1 MGNWFLFTKKFNV
14 YEADLSDIGL
24 GVSPCIIIQ
33 NDVGNKYSPTTIIM
47 PLVQKK
53 SEKGCLYFK
62 VRLKNLGDMYVL
74 ASYVK
79 CIDKRRLTTNQP
91 IDFIEDSET
100 KTRLAQFYYAN
111 MGVKVQFVNGKRRI
125 VDMTDSE
132 LDFLYKESDEC

>member
-1 MGNWFLFTKKFNV
+1 MKNGILFTKKFNV

-33 NDVGNKYSPTTIIM
+33 NDVGNKYCPTTIIM
-47 PLVQKK
+47 PLMHKK
-53 SEKGCLYFK
+53 EEKGCLYFK

-91 IDFIEDSET
+91 IDVIEDSET
-100 KTRLAQFYYAN
+100 KTKLTQFYFAN
-111 MGVKVQFVNGKRRI
+111 AGMKVQFVNGKRKI

-132 LDFLYKESDEC
+132 LDFLYKESEEC